1 MIKASFIFL
10 FRCLWFLLPAALS
23 NHNASVGNRLLVPK
37 FIKPWLAKLDVPV
50 DFGYKLKGKELFG
63 RNKTFRGFAVGII
76 TGILIAGIES
86 LLYLTIPFFREN
98 SLIDYKKINFL
109 LVGFLM
115 GFGALFGDLIE
126 SFVKR
131 QLGKR
136 SGEPWFPFDQLDW
149 ILASIIMTSIVY
161 VPSLNYILGIIVVY
175 VLVHLASDRMVQR
188 MGIKKKEDVYK
199 LK

>member
-1 MIKASFIFL
+1 MIKDILIFL

-23 NHNASVGNRLLVPK
+23 NHNASLGNSLPVPQPFK
-37 FIKPWLAKLDVPV
+37 SWLIKLDIPV
-50 DFGYKLKGKELFG
+50 DFGYKIRGKEAFG
-63 RNKTFRGFAVGII
+63 RNKTFRGFVVGIS
-76 TGILIAGIES
+76 TGILMATLQYILFVS
-86 LLYLTIPFFREN
+86 VPFFREN
-98 SLIDYKKINFL
+98 SLINYSKINFV

-126 SFVKR
+126 SFIKR

-149 ILASIIMTSIVY
+149 ILASMILTSIVY
-161 VPSLNYILGIIVVY
+161 VPPLNYILGIIVVY

-188 MGIKKKEDVYK
+188 MGIKKREDVYK
-199 LK
+199 